1 MSLRKISFRYCLR
14 TINTLSD
21 TDDAWGVIIVALCL
35 RMYESPLHQR
45 KLKRKT
51 RTHTPTSHERYRF
64 EEAKIIQFFFQLEC
78 PLHEEWLMMV
88 TLQSLQQKLIV
99 EKRSFQVNVC
109 PLRYD
114 IWPKKINSKTWYII
128 LGHVYF
134 STDRLKQDGCFATL
148 STDYLLFCGCTKTT
162 FFMWVTK

>member
-21 TDDAWGVIIVALCL
+21 TDDAWGVIIVAMCL
-35 RMYESPLHQR
+35 RITAASKKAKKKNQN
-45 KLKRKT
+45 
-51 RTHTPTSHERYRF
+51 THTNISREISFWGSENNT
-64 EEAKIIQFFFQLEC
+64 IFFFQLEC